1 MIHQTH
7 PVDKKY
13 VMGGGKSEGKGRG
26 EGAKL
31 SEESIKLMVIGTL
44 IICLGFRGW
53 GFEESIK
60 LMVIGTLIIC

>member
-1 MIHQTH
+1 MIPQNAMQVFGLTPSDAPIAVIHQTH

-13 VMGGGKSEGKGRG
+13 VMGGGKSGGKGRG

-44 IICLGFRGW
+44 IIC
-53 GFEESIK
+53 
-60 LMVIGTLIIC
+60 